1 MSKMVIRRPKHHW
14 MQKGRCRLHHTPP
27 PPREGAGGKSKL
39 VHRAPRAHARFEHG
53 CPRASKPAP
62 GAWSQALAHPMG
74 RSMHPRAL
82 SPAELAPRPP
92 PRGARIGPAQ
102 ALRRHAGESSE
113 SFSGRTLHV
122 YGSQSRPCVWTEGGE
137 RLRSK
142 GERHAA
148 VVHSNPH
155 PSQP

>member
-1 MSKMVIRRPKHHW
+1 MGRFRFRRAKDDRLSTMSARETTEGVGGSDLGKMAI
-14 MQKGRCRLHHTPP
+14 LS
-27 PPREGAGGKSKL
+27 PPRAQ
-39 VHRAPRAHARFEHG
+39 AWFEHG

-122 YGSQSRPCVWTEGGE
+122 YGSQSRLCVWTEGGE
-137 RLRSK
+137 RLGSK